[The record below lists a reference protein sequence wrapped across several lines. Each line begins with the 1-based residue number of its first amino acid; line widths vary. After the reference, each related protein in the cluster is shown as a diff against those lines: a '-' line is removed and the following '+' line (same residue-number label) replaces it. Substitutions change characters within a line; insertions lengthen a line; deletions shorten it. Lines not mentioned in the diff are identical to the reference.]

1 MLFKRSIEGVNTH
14 DVDSI
19 DNLEHNVYAGGQKN
33 MEVGPALIYLGLAS
47 TEQKVSPGD
56 YLFFF
61 KTTPGVGWVTM
72 SETAGITVGTA
83 PADGTFPIMGE
94 EFTRYSAYLYKYI
107 KTSADIHVYIL
118 KDDSKLR
125 VNP

>member
-1 MLFKRSIEGVNTH
+1 MLFKRIIEGVNTH

-33 MEVGPALIYLGLAS
+33 MEIGPALIYIGAS
-47 TEQKVSPGD
+47 SSEIRVSPGD
-56 YLFFF
+56 YLYFF
-61 KTTPGVGWVTM
+61 KTTTGLGWVTM
-72 SETAGITVGTA
+72 SETPGITVGTA
-83 PADGTFPIMGE
+83 PADGTFPIMGQ
-94 EFTRYSAYLYKYI
+94 EFTRYSAHFYKYI
-107 KTSADIHVYIL
+107 KTSADIHLYIL